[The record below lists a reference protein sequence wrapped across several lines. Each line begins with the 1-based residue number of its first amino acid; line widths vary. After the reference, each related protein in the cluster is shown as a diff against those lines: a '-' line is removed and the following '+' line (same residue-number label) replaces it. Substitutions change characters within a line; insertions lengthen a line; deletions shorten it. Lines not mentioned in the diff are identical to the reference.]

1 MTETRAQ
8 LYTSSWQAPYHSFRR
23 KRQNSFILL
32 PLLSPQSFATLR
44 GPHEVIAFCRK
55 PIAWSLMIS
64 AKVPCSI
71 HPEEATLPLRWLC
84 QLPLCGLA
92 AEERLQAIIP
102 RQQVN
107 IPLPDRAEKYRSF
120 FVPSKG
126 GSTKDAS
133 TTFGNPHRP
142 AE

>member
-32 PLLSPQSFATLR
+32 PILSPKSFATLR
-44 GPHEVIAFCRK
+44 GPREVIAFCRK
-55 PIAWSLMIS
+55 PLAGSLMIS

-71 HPEEATLPLRWLC
+71 HPEEAALPLRWLK
-84 QLPLCGLA
+84 PATLCRCCASAVDIA
-92 AEERLQAIIP
+92 AEERFQATIP

-107 IPLPDRAEKYRSF
+107 IRSEERR
-120 FVPSKG
+120 VGKECRSRWSPY
-126 GSTKDAS
+126 
-133 TTFGNPHRP
+133 H
-142 AE
+142 

>member
-1 MTETRAQ
+1 
-8 LYTSSWQAPYHSFRR
+8 
-23 KRQNSFILL
+23 
-32 PLLSPQSFATLR
+32 
-44 GPHEVIAFCRK
+44 
-55 PIAWSLMIS
+55 MIS
-64 AKVPCSI
+64 AKVPCFN

-107 IPLPDRAEKYRSF
+107 ITLPDRTEKYRSF

-126 GSTKDAS
+126 GSTKDAR

-142 AE
+142 AKQG